1 MIAPME
7 FYDSRSAPSEGAG
20 SVARK
25 YVSGLVAAPA
35 VAGVLGPTSPSSAQA
50 GAAGPAPVQTSEYSV
65 GGATVEVPTG
75 CMCSPIIRGKGKKMR
90 TGAPGVDC
98 GFVGALGGGFCNR
111 RIGFAYADTGNRT
124 YETSRGATRSECEI
138 DPAGNNSPQALPRY
152 GRARA
157 HLYADEVRRRR
168 VGGVAF
174 AGRSVLSPAFFGFL
188 PGLPHVIDAGA
199 VVVPLAVGLF
209 ARRTCQSWV
218 ARRRGERR

>member
-1 MIAPME
+1 ME

-124 YETSRGATRSECEI
+124 CETSRGATRSECEI
-138 DPAGNNSPQALPRY
+138 DPAGNNSPQA
-152 GRARA
+152 
-157 HLYADEVRRRR
+157 
-168 VGGVAF
+168 
-174 AGRSVLSPAFFGFL
+174 
-188 PGLPHVIDAGA
+188 
-199 VVVPLAVGLF
+199 
-209 ARRTCQSWV
+209 
-218 ARRRGERR
+218 